1 MQNKKEITVLPVYKY
16 LCLINKSANGKKD
29 GKIKCCSLLFYK
41 ENVEMY
47 KKKKG
52 KNKELELFLH
62 YASPDQY
69 SHTRADFSHA
79 KFW

>member
-52 KNKELELFLH
+52 KIR
-62 YASPDQY
+62 S
-69 SHTRADFSHA
+69 
-79 KFW
+79 